1 MLTDGSWALSSG
13 SFLMQVPDY
22 LDHIKK
28 PMDFQTMKQNLE
40 AYRYLNFDDFEEDFN
55 LIINNCLKY
64 NAKDTIFYRAA
75 IRLREQ
81 GGAVLRQ
88 ARRQAE
94 KMGIDFE
101 TGMHFPHCVTVEEAQ
116 VQDIEDGGYSS
127 PVPGYEGYSEV
138 KPRQSQ
144 GTWGSVRAAPHGRFS
159 RMPGLC
165 IPTPRRGGGFASQ
178 VPVSPI
184 RLVLGSGLSTC
195 PASPLVPR
203 LPLGQGRG
211 CLGCGL
217 PGQHQGCCHSPRP
230 LHWL

>member
-1 MLTDGSWALSSG
+1 MCAGAINRFREHICSDRWSTAHGLPSLEALLFLRLQKQTAFPDVHLGRTEQQYLIPLTIVFLEQVMVSAGSRALSSG

-116 VQDIEDGGYSS
+116 VQDIEDGGYSPPS
-127 PVPGYEGYSEV
+127 WRVAQ
-138 KPRQSQ
+138 R
-144 GTWGSVRAAPHGRFS
+144 
-159 RMPGLC
+159 
-165 IPTPRRGGGFASQ
+165 
-178 VPVSPI
+178 
-184 RLVLGSGLSTC
+184 
-195 PASPLVPR
+195 
-203 LPLGQGRG
+203 
-211 CLGCGL
+211 
-217 PGQHQGCCHSPRP
+217 
-230 LHWL
+230 

>member
-1 MLTDGSWALSSG
+1 MCAGAINRFREHICSDRWSTAHGLPSLEALLFLRLQKQTAFPDVHLGRTEQQYLIPLTTVFLEQVMVSAGSQALSSG

-116 VQDIEDGGYSS
+116 VQDIEDGGYS
-127 PVPGYEGYSEV
+127 PPFWRVAQ
-138 KPRQSQ
+138 R
-144 GTWGSVRAAPHGRFS
+144 
-159 RMPGLC
+159 
-165 IPTPRRGGGFASQ
+165 
-178 VPVSPI
+178 
-184 RLVLGSGLSTC
+184 
-195 PASPLVPR
+195 
-203 LPLGQGRG
+203 
-211 CLGCGL
+211 
-217 PGQHQGCCHSPRP
+217 
-230 LHWL
+230 